1 MAEQR
6 SREGQQP
13 GNYRLER
20 LLVFIIPPPSLREK
34 VPELPAEVEQV
45 IMTALAKDPWQ
56 RYPTVQEF
64 AIALERAGQAV

>member
-20 LLVFIIPPPSLREK
+20 LPGLRI
-34 VPELPAEVEQV
+34 ASCSY
-45 IMTALAKDPWQ
+45 DN
-56 RYPTVQEF
+56 TVQVW
-64 AIALERAGQAV
+64 QAVERG